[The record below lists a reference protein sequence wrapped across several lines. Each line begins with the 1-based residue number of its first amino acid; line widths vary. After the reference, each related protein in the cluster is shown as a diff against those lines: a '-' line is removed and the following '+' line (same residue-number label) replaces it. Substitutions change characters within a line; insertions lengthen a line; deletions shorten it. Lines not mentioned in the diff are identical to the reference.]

1 MRAWPLV
8 ILVLLALGCKKEL
21 EWFPQ
26 QITKITE
33 GPYTFDVPAGWR
45 DLTECRDPDLSRMA
59 RRADD
64 SAHILVREH
73 ATNTDSNIALMWT
86 EIVAPITCQQF
97 FAQLARAEGIDA
109 KSFSAKPVG
118 SDELCAF
125 RMKDD
130 ELEGAGHVRMH
141 GKAYVTIQCLRPH
154 GGDADLDA
162 TCSRFAATLEVP

>member
-1 MRAWPLV
+1 MRTWPIFL
-8 ILVLLALGCKKEL
+8 IALGCRHEL

-26 QITKITE
+26 QITKVTE

-73 ATNTDSNIALMWT
+73 DKNTDSNIAVMWT
-86 EIVAPITCQQF
+86 EIPRPITCQQF
-97 FAQLARAEGIDA
+97 FVPLAQADGIDV
-109 KSFSAKPVG
+109 KSFTAKPVG

-125 RMKDD
+125 RMKDGD
-130 ELEGAGHVRMH
+130 LAGEGHVRMH
-141 GKAYVTIQCLRPH
+141 GKAYVTLQCLRPQS
-154 GGDADLDA
+154 GDADLDA
-162 TCSRFAATLEVP
+162 MCARFAASLAAP